1 MDTQVKLKNYFH
13 KTKELKN
20 ELNLKEKN
28 INVNPKFAS
37 LYKNNLLFKSSFNNG
52 NNISMPRNRNESN
65 FNSNNEK
72 FTGRA
77 NIVFFN

>member
-1 MDTQVKLKNYFH
+1 MDTQVKLKNYFN

-28 INVNPKFAS
+28 INVNQKFAS
-37 LYKNNLLFKSSFNNG
+37 LYKNNLFIKSSFNNG
-52 NNISMPRNRNESN
+52 NNISMSRNRNESN
-65 FNSNNEK
+65 FNSNNDK

-77 NIVFFN
+77 NIIFFN